1 MDAKCPIPLK
11 RVNMRGYFG
20 VGLDNPKNSC
30 NIAAAL
36 RACGVYDAGFL
47 ATSGKRYK
55 RNSIDTGSSYRHLPY
70 FQVEYLR
77 TIIPYDCI
85 PVAVDIIP
93 EAKNLITF
101 SHPERAF
108 YIFGQEDGTLGDEP
122 PPQENAVFNNASDE
136 SDFFAQDATAQGL
149 SGTMDYKDQIVGD
162 DNVLTSQINIDLHG
176 NGIEKRQTMY
186 LAKLILYSLVVPLN
200 SE

>member
-70 FQVEYLR
+70 FQVEDLR

-108 YIFGQEDGTLGDEP
+108 YIFGQEDGTLGERI
-122 PPQENAVFNNASDE
+122 
-136 SDFFAQDATAQGL
+136 L
-149 SGTMDYKDQIVGD
+149 SWCPLKVMIPTKYCMNLAACV
-162 DNVLTSQINIDLHG
+162 NVV
-176 NGIEKRQTMY
+176 
-186 LAKLILYSLVVPLN
+186 LYDRISK
-200 SE
+200 EARI